1 MTRAT
6 IRDRRQIT
14 LPADICKQLGLD
26 VGDGVEF
33 EVENGSLRLTP
44 SKKVALDA
52 LAELRRLF
60 AESGISEKEF
70 QTDLKRIRRELVKEK
85 YGIDAT

>member
-1 MTRAT
+1 MVRA
-6 IRDRRQIT
+6 IVRDRRQIT
-14 LPADICKQLGLD
+14 LPADICKQLGLV
-26 VGDGVEF
+26 VGDTVDLAVED
-33 EVENGSLRLTP
+33 GSLLVTP
-44 SKKVALDA
+44 SKQRTLDA

-70 QTDLKRIRRELVKEK
+70 QTDLRSIRRELVKEK